1 MTTTWQFPLVVVFG
15 LVTVLLVR
23 SRDVRIWEAVVI
35 ALFSYYLAASP
46 VSDSVASTVQWAL
59 RGFLH
64 T

>member
-1 MTTTWQFPLVVVFG
+1 VTATWQIPLVVVFG

-23 SRDVRIWEAVVI
+23 DRDVRIWEAVVI
-35 ALFSYYLAASP
+35 ALFGYYLAASP
-46 VSDSVASTVQWAL
+46 LSDSIASTVQWAL